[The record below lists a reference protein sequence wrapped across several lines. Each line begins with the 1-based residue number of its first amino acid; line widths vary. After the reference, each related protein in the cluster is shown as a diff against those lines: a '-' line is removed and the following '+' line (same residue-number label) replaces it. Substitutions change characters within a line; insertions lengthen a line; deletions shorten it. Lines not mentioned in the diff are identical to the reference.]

1 MKLKVEDFSKSK
13 IDWQIDFYEE
23 EGVNI
28 GISFYEDDDMYN
40 QDIMYD
46 QDILDSFPIFN
57 NLNLGII
64 MSDDN
69 GFLALDSNLS
79 VADIKIILISNG
91 FEVL

>member
-13 IDWQIDFYEE
+13 IDWQEDLYQE
-23 EGVNI
+23 EGINI
-28 GISFYEDDDMYN
+28 GITFYEDDGN
-40 QDIMYD
+40 MYD
-46 QDILDSFPIFN
+46 QDILDSFPVFN

-64 MSDDN
+64 MSDDS

-79 VADIKIILISNG
+79 VADIKIKLISNG